1 MLQNM
6 KSLEFFLYW
15 VHVSSCFNLI
25 RFSVMLGLMSLLA
38 IQLKNFCTGMTT
50 LERMGAAGNSIVRR
64 QIFAEPETRKTTE
77 QDDFVGD
84 DPSRIHALGINVEQ
98 LDYQNGSDSFMRF

>member
-1 MLQNM
+1 
-6 KSLEFFLYW
+6 
-15 VHVSSCFNLI
+15 
-25 RFSVMLGLMSLLA
+25 MLGLMSLLA